1 MYYNTTSEKG
11 SRLKRSRTRT
21 RTQEEKIFS
30 FFLTYGEPLSP
41 SMILDKMNLKCPI
54 TSVRRALTDLT
65 KKGKLTKI
73 DELVMGGYGKKEHLW
88 RLKKEDDNNDQ
99 YQLFNI

>member
-11 SRLKRSRTRT
+11 NHLKTSHTRT
-21 RTQEEKIFS
+21 RTQEEKIYS
-30 FFLTYGEPLSP
+30 FFLTFGQPLSP

-65 KKGKLTKI
+65 SKGKLIKLNK
-73 DELVMGGYGKKEHLW
+73 LVMGSYGKKEHLW
-88 RLKKEDDNNDQ
+88 CLPKKPESFSQ
-99 YQLFNI
+99 STLPF